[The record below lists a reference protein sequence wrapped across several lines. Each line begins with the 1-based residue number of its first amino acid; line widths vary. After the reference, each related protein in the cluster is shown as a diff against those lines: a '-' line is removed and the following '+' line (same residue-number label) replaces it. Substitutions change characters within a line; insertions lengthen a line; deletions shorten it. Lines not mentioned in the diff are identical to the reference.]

1 MVEARRIWYWSG
13 AASLMGVTVFAL
25 VYLLYGG
32 KG

>member
-1 MVEARRIWYWSG
+1 MTTICQMPLWVLGFY
-13 AASLMGVTVFAL
+13 MGFTVFAL